1 MLAKRLLFWS
11 PRILCILFAAFISGF
26 ALDVFGQ
33 GYSGWETI
41 VALAMHLIPTAIFLA
56 LLVLA
61 WRWEW
66 MGAIVFPVLGLLY
79 IALFQ
84 GRFHWST
91 YLVIA
96 GPLFLVGGL
105 FLCDWL
111 LRSKRRR
118 GADISR

>member
-11 PRILCILFAAFISGF
+11 PRILCMLFAAFVSVF

-33 GYSGWETI
+33 GYGFWETI
-41 VALAMHLIPTAIFLA
+41 VALAMHLIPTAIILA
-56 LLVLA
+56 LLVVA

-66 MGAIVFPVLGLLY
+66 VGALLFPMLGVLY
-79 IALFQ
+79 IVSSQ
-84 GRFHWST
+84 GRLHWSV
-91 YLVIA
+91 YLVMA

-111 LRSKRRR
+111 LRSVRPR
-118 GADISR
+118 GV

>member
-11 PRILCILFAAFISGF
+11 PRILCVLFAAFVSVF

-33 GYSGWETI
+33 GYGFRETI
-41 VALAMHLIPTAIFLA
+41 VALAMHLIPTAIILA
-56 LLVLA
+56 LLVVS

-66 MGAIVFPVLGLLY
+66 VGALLFPVLGVLY
-79 IALFQ
+79 IVSSQ
-84 GRFHWST
+84 GRFHWSV
-91 YLVIA
+91 YLSIA

-111 LRSKRRR
+111 LRSVRRR
-118 GADISR
+118 GA